1 MHATLYLIGALLALA
16 GGALSFYFYGVYKGL
31 LSGKQLWIPPLL
43 HVTSATCTSV
53 IKTAYGKHFWFSN
66 VSVGIPFMFGYG
78 IVLWGTANG
87 NISTTIP
94 FIMGIISI
102 LVGIYLINGL
112 VRLKMHCRICY
123 TVHTLNLIIFL
134 LQLSG

>member
-16 GGALSFYFYGVYKGL
+16 GGAFSFYFYGVYKGL
-31 LSGKQLWIPPLL
+31 ISGKQLMIPSFL
-43 HVTSATCTSV
+43 HIKSASCTSV
-53 IKTAYGKHFWFSN
+53 IETAYGEHFGFSN
-66 VSVGIPFMFGYG
+66 VAVGIPFMFGYG
-78 IVLWGTANG
+78 IVLWATSNG

-94 FIMGIISI
+94 LIIGIMSI
-102 LVGIYLINGL
+102 LIGIYLINGL
-112 VRLKMHCRICY
+112 VRLKMNCRICY